1 MNNTNVLSGG
11 SRSPDHVLNTLAAL
25 LGELT
30 PQVQKVATYVLENPA
45 DISVSSV
52 REIAA
57 KANVKPNTVMRMA
70 RSAGF
75 SGFEDFREPFREQ
88 IRNGAENFQDRAG
101 WLQSLASGGKLD
113 GLYQDM
119 AKRSVENISRLFSD
133 TSTEKLRKAADEIVN
148 AHNTF
153 VLGVGIVNALAK
165 NFAYL
170 ANMAVDNVEAIPREG
185 SLPADGLG
193 RAGPSDVLLAL
204 TFKPYRR
211 EVVEAVQIAFEQGVT
226 VIGVSDS
233 PASPILSKARHRFVI
248 PTDTP
253 QFFTSMVGLT
263 AFLETLMAFVIA
275 DADDSVIASIE
286 RFHARRHEMGIYWEE
301 R

>member
-30 PQVQKVATYVLENPA
+30 PQVQKVATYVLENPS

-101 WLQSLASGGKLD
+101 WLQSLASGETRRAVSGYGQGFGGKHIKTFFRHQ
-113 GLYQDM
+113 Y
-119 AKRSVENISRLFSD
+119 
-133 TSTEKLRKAADEIVN
+133 RK
-148 AHNTF
+148 
-153 VLGVGIVNALAK
+153 
-165 NFAYL
+165 
-170 ANMAVDNVEAIPREG
+170 
-185 SLPADGLG
+185 
-193 RAGPSDVLLAL
+193 
-204 TFKPYRR
+204 
-211 EVVEAVQIAFEQGVT
+211 
-226 VIGVSDS
+226 
-233 PASPILSKARHRFVI
+233 
-248 PTDTP
+248 
-253 QFFTSMVGLT
+253 T
-263 AFLETLMAFVIA
+263 A
-275 DADDSVIASIE
+275 
-286 RFHARRHEMGIYWEE
+286 
-301 R
+301 